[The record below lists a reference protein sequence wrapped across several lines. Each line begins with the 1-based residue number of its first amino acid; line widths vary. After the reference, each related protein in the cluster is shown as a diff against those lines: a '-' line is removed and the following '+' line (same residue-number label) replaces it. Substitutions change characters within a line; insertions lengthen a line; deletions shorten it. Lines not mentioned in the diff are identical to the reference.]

1 MLNIDELKFDEKGL
15 IPAIVTDSESGDVLM
30 LGYMNAES
38 LRLTL
43 EKQLV
48 CFYSRSRNCLW
59 VKGETSGNLLHLVS
73 VTADCDSDALLV
85 RAKPDGP
92 TCHTGERSCF
102 FKPVAGEVPQEA
114 FSIDKLYG
122 LITERKRELPE
133 GSYTTYLFKKGLDK
147 ILKKIGEEATE
158 VIIGAKN
165 SREECIYELADL
177 MYHSLVLMAETDITP
192 SDIRSELAKRHV
204 IDVKVKQERMI

>member
-1 MLNIDELKFDEKGL
+1 MLNINELKFDENGL
-15 IPAIVTDSESGDVLM
+15 IPAIVADAKSGDVLM

-38 LRLTL
+38 LESTI
-43 EKQLV
+43 KNGLV
-48 CFYSRSRNCLW
+48 CFYSRSRKRLW
-59 VKGETSGNLLHLVS
+59 VKGETSGNFLRLVS

-85 RAKPDGP
+85 RANPDGP
-92 TCHTGERSCF
+92 TCHTGEKSCF
-102 FKPVAGEVPQEA
+102 FKPVAGDSGADA

-122 LITERKRELPE
+122 LITQRKRELPE
-133 GSYTTYLFKKGLDK
+133 GSYTTYLFNKGLDK

-165 SREECIYELADL
+165 GRDECIYELADL
-177 MYHSLVLMAETDITP
+177 MYHSLVLMAQTDITP
-192 SDIRSELAKRHV
+192 DDVRAELAKRHV